1 MTEVDGVRQVE
12 AGRAVVHQVDVG
24 SDVVAKAEAELGIR
38 PRVAPGVELDRG
50 VAELEALVG
59 DVQVLLGRRE
69 RRRRG
74 VRRDRLAVGPEQA
87 VDWNT
92 EDAALEIPES
102 DVHHAEEPDRE
113 LLGPVELPEPV
124 PEPLSPVGALPDELL
139 A

>member
-1 MTEVDGVRQVE
+1 
-12 AGRAVVHQVDVG
+12 
-24 SDVVAKAEAELGIR
+24 
-38 PRVAPGVELDRG
+38 VELDRG
-50 VAELEALVG
+50 VAEFEALVG
-59 DVQVLLGRRE
+59 DVQVLLDGRE

-74 VRRDRLAVGPEQA
+74 VRRDRLAIGPEQA

-92 EDAALEIPES
+92 EDAALEIPEC

-124 PEPLSPVGALPDELL
+124 PEPLSPVGALPDELV